1 MARVTI
7 QEPIEDE
14 VVQEQEPTVSEDTH
28 TDNPAPI
35 EQETHQD
42 DVSNTEFAQST
53 EETVQTNSP
62 LDTAA
67 NKAKQFMADPVKRGM
82 LLVALI
88 VLAVGLFAVKNLYDK
103 EQLRQEVARL
113 EQTQAVSTAN
123 EAVDL
128 KDKIARLLELPTD
141 ETPTVATVVD
151 ADKVREQAFF
161 ANSRNGDKIL
171 LFSTTGKAVLYRPTT
186 NKIVEIAPI
195 SLGDQSDQQDAE
207 STDQDG
213 IEADSQN

>member
-14 VVQEQEPTVSEDTH
+14 TVQEQESTIPEDTEV
-28 TDNPAPI
+28 DNLVPT
-35 EQETHQD
+35 EQEAHQD
-42 DVSNTEFAQST
+42 DANNAELAQSA
-53 EETVQTNSP
+53 EETLQASSP

-67 NKAKQFMADPVKRGM
+67 SKARQVMADPVKRGV

-113 EQTQAVSTAN
+113 EQAQTVSTAN

-171 LFSTTGKAVLYRPTT
+171 LFSTTGKAVLYRPAT

-213 IEADSQN
+213 VEAD